1 MPTTAATTAPAPS
14 TRLRRRRLFGLA
26 GVAALLAAGLVASL
40 VLGAR
45 DVPLSTALEAIPRL
59 RAILADP
66 DAFGPDEQVIAEL
79 RLPRTLL
86 AVVVGAA
93 LGAAGALIQG
103 HTRNPLADPGIIG
116 ISSGAAL
123 AVVAGFAFL
132 GIATPL
138 PSAAVAF
145 GGAIA
150 ATAAVFALASI
161 GRGVVNPLTLVLG
174 GAALSAVL
182 SSVTAGLVLTD
193 SQNLDRMRFWTVGS
207 VAGRDLD
214 VVWAIAP
221 LVALGLVAAL
231 ATGPTLNVL
240 NLGEDA
246 AAALGVNTGRH
257 RVAGMLIIAL
267 LAGAATAAAGPIG
280 FVGLLVPHLARGL
293 CGPDYRWILPYS
305 AAWGAA
311 LLLIADVAA
320 RLVARPGELQVGIV
334 LAFVGA
340 PFFLYLLY
348 RGKVGTV

>member
-1 MPTTAATTAPAPS
+1 MPTTAAPTAPAPS

-59 RAILADP
+59 RSILADP